1 MSLDLKEFVSFNVSC
16 LYIFGYLSPEFKK
29 SSRTKTYY
37 GIYFVLFWGFT
48 YVLCLASQIAD
59 MVAVFGDIEKMTETS
74 FLLLTNTN
82 QALKIYVFMFNG
94 PRVRRLIKSLE
105 REEFQPKTRVQYETI
120 VEEIK
125 IRPGESI
132 RLPLSGWYPFDTN
145 GSPIF
150 ELVYF
155 YQIFATWINGMGNI
169 TMDTFLSGCIM
180 IISSQLAVLNEA
192 FRIIKLEQDDFDGIQ
207 QKQNSTKTLV
217 RNIRLYKNIIQF
229 ADEMTALFSVS
240 ITSQFAVSVIIICMT
255 MFQMSLVS
263 PVSLQFLSMLLYQAC
278 ILLEIFLWCYY
289 GNEVIVQSE
298 KLTESA
304 YTCEWIDAPKE
315 FKQNLLFFMTRT
327 QFPLKLYA
335 GGYFTLSLTTYMAV
349 CVFYVCFH

>member
-1 MSLDLKEFVSFNVSC
+1 
-16 LYIFGYLSPEFKK
+16 
-29 SSRTKTYY
+29 
-37 GIYFVLFWGFT
+37 
-48 YVLCLASQIAD
+48 
-59 MVAVFGDIEKMTETS
+59 MVAVFGDIEQMTETS

-125 IRPGESI
+125 MSKMITKVFLFMCLVTCCLWGIFPFLDRRPGESI

-145 GSPIF
+145 RSPIF
-150 ELVYF
+150 ELVYV

-192 FRIIKLEQDDFDGIQ
+192 FRIIKLEEQDCGEIQ
-207 QKQNSTKTLV
+207 QKRNSTKSLV
-217 RNIRLYKNIIQF
+217 RNIRHYKNIIQF

-335 GGYFTLSLTTYMAV
+335 GGYFTLSLTTYMAILKSSWSYFAV
-349 CVFYVCFH
+349 LNSVHSQQIS